1 MPVSFVFIVKKNL
14 KKLGLQS
21 FLGTHTGKPLCYVA
35 ALYVA
40 KLYDINA
47 ELVEDKGFLESLK
60 DLISDN
66 NPMMVANVVA
76 TLVDDQE
83 NSCSPIFEIPS
94 HTLSKLLTA
103 LNECTE

>member
-1 MPVSFVFIVKKNL
+1 M
-14 KKLGLQS
+14 GLQS
-21 FLGTHTGKPLCYVA
+21 FLGTHTRKPLCYVA
-35 ALYVA
+35 AIYVA